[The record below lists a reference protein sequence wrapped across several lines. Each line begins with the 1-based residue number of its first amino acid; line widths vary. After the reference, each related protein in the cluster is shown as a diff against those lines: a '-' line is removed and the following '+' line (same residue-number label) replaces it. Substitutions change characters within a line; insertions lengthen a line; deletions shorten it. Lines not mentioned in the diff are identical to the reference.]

1 MEINKYRVPISQLTG
16 HIPDSWLPFNSTTEL
31 VSSPFILG
39 QERAVKALRLGLG
52 INSPGYNIFVTGI
65 LGTGRK
71 TTIRY
76 LLNEIVKSK
85 KIPDDL
91 VYVNNFERPDYPI
104 LITLPAGQGKLLS
117 QAMNE
122 LIEFLIKTI
131 PGLLESEIY
140 LEKKNKIINDFKAK
154 SELIAQKFER
164 EIQQDNFKLVPLAP
178 GGRVELVYMFE
189 NQAFDLAGLNTL
201 FEEGKITQE
210 EWELIKTKY
219 IKYLEELQILLKK
232 IRNLEKET
240 KKLLEELNEKTI
252 QPVVTER
259 IAEIRESFS
268 SRKLEKYLSDVEKVI
283 IKRLDLFLRPLLQ
296 DVPSKEKSPDALEH
310 DPFIEFRV
318 NVLVDNSQCKTAPII
333 FENTPT
339 YKNLFGTIERTWN
352 RYGQW
357 RSDFTK
363 IKAGSILLANGGF
376 LILNAIDVLLEPNV
390 WNILKRTLRSGYLEI
405 SSTDQISLLPLSTL
419 KPEPIPL
426 DLKVILI
433 GDPTLY
439 YLLYTYDEDFRKV
452 FKIRAD
458 FDWEIPLNETNL
470 KEYLAVLKAICEKE
484 CLLPFDRTGIKRVLK
499 YALRLSGHKNKL
511 SIRFNQIADIL
522 REANYW
528 AQKDNQTVVT
538 EYYVQ
543 KAIAEQKDR
552 VKLIEE
558 KIQKMISDGTIF
570 IDTDGS
576 VVGQVNGLSLLDLG
590 DYVFGKP
597 SRITA
602 KIGVGT
608 MGVINIER
616 EAELSGPIHNKGV
629 YIISGYLRDKYAQ
642 DKPLTLTASICFEQ
656 SYSGVEGDSASSAEL
671 YALLSSLAELPL
683 RQDLAVTGSVNQ
695 KGEIQPVGGI
705 NEKIEGFYV
714 TCKAKG
720 LTGTQGVI
728 IPEANVGNLVLSDE
742 IIESISQNKF
752 HVYAIK
758 TIDEGIEL
766 LTGVPAG
773 TKDQGGNYPEG
784 TVNYLVNEKL
794 KNLALILQKYH
805 SKETSN
811 SL

>member
-390 WNILKRTLRSGYLEI
+390 WNTLKRTLRSGYLEI

-728 IPEANVGNLVLSDE
+728 IPEANVGDLVLSDE

-773 TKDQGGNYPEG
+773 TKNQGGNYPEG

>member
-390 WNILKRTLRSGYLEI
+390 WNTLKRTLRSGYLEI